1 MQARDGNQFLP
12 PECLPPSGV
21 VVMVDGKPAGASFA
35 YLPNAAIAYIAFTCV
50 NPALSGRVRLTV
62 AKRAI
67 QGAVEIAEAFLN
79 GRGFIE
85 MPTHLWGLHHVA
97 TEYLG
102 FRNGGPVHTAFRLIG
117 DGVDPDML
125 T

>member
-21 VVMVDGKPAGASFA
+21 VVMVDGTPAAASFV

-50 NPALSGRVRLTV
+50 NPGVPGRVRLD
-62 AKRAI
+62 AARRAI
-67 QGAVEIAEAFLN
+67 EGVVDIAERFLG

-85 MPTHLWGLHHVA
+85 MPTHQHSLHRIA
-97 TEYLG
+97 LDLG
-102 FRNGGPVHTAFRLIG
+102 FADGGPVRTAFLVIG
-117 DGVDPDML
+117 DGIDPDML